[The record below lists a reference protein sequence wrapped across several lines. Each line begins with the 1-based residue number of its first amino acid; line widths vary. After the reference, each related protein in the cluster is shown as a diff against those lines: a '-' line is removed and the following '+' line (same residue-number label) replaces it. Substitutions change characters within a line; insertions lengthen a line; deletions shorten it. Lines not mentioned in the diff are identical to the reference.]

1 MFVFTVNLL
10 NTHESERSKPNW
22 VPFAWMPIYDPKLA
36 PGRPGKG
43 FESHTARAARLE
55 HQALSYVFANWDERT
70 QDAVEL
76 CWGGSTLRKSRFF
89 LAAVVV
95 DHPQLDR
102 FAGAGECNLMPH
114 ILTCITMY

>member
-1 MFVFTVNLL
+1 MAV
-10 NTHESERSKPNW
+10 
-22 VPFAWMPIYDPKLA
+22 YDPKLA
-36 PGRPGKG
+36 PGRPGAG
-43 FESHTARAARLE
+43 FESHAACQCAARLE

-70 QDAVEL
+70 QDAVKL
-76 CWGGSTLRKSRFF
+76 CWGGSTLQKSRFF

-114 ILTCITMY
+114 ILTCITMC